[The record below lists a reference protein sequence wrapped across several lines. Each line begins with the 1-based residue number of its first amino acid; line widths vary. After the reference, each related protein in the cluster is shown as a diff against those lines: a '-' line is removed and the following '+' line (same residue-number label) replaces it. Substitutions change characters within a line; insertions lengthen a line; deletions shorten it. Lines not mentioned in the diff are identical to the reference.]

1 MLQLQSLFGVFALL
15 AIAWAFGENRRA
27 VSLRQAAIGLFVTL
41 LTAVALI
48 KLPFVAHGFGVIND
62 AVGAISSA
70 SRAGTAFVFGYLGGG
85 ALPFDLKAPGAD
97 FILAFQ
103 ALPVV
108 LVMSVLTTLLFYW
121 RVLPPVV
128 RGMAWLLERTLGVG
142 GAVGLSTAANI
153 FLGMVEA
160 PLFIRPY
167 LAQLTR
173 SELFLVMTGGMAG
186 IAGTVLV
193 LYATLLAPLIPDAAA
208 HFVIAS
214 VLGAP
219 AAILVSLI
227 MVPETSDI
235 RTGGALEDPDMHAS
249 STMDAI
255 VKGTVAGLELLLNIV
270 AMLIVL
276 VALVYLANAIL
287 GLLPDFG
294 GARDFA
300 AANARLRHGAG
311 VLADGPALAAGD
323 HRGQPDGHQNR
334 AERADRLCR
343 SVQAR
348 RRCARFALTADHA
361 VCDVRLRQFRQP
373 RHHDRRPRHHGAAAP
388 RRDQFARL
396 EIDRVGHADD
406 LPDGR
411 DRRGADLSRHSEAR
425 TSANP
430 ESRHVRVRRS
440 ASPRNDGF
448 QPQQRRQPGNHIHR
462 PLRGEMRVIPRQGNA
477 AVDRERALPHRADRI
492 DHRDVGKPLMC
503 RQCRVHRQVERKDI
517 RQHQII

>member
-1 MLQLQSLFGVFALL
+1 MPAFARFAEAGRRQAPLALRMQARHCHNRFGLGVLMLQLQSAFGVFALL
-15 AIAWAFGENRRA
+15 AIAWAFGENRSSA
-27 VSLRQAAIGLFVTL
+27 SPRQAAIGLFVTL
-41 LTAVALI
+41 LTAILLI
-48 KLPFVAHGFGVIND
+48 QLPVVAHAFGVIND

-70 SRAGTAFVFGYLGGG
+70 SRAGTSFVFGYLGGG

-121 RVLPPVV
+121 RILPPIV

-186 IAGTVLV
+186 IGGTVLV
-193 LYATLLAPLIPDAAA
+193 LYATLLAPLIPEAAA

-219 AAILVSLI
+219 AAILIGLI

-235 RTGGALEDPDMHAS
+235 RTGGSSVDPRVALGDPDMHAS

-276 VALVYLANAIL
+276 VALVYLANATL
-287 GLLPDFG
+287 GLLPNAG
-294 GARDFA
+294 GAGISLQRILGYA
-300 AANARLRHGAG
+300 MAPVCWLMG
-311 VLADGPALAAGD
+311 VPW
-323 HRGQPDGHQNR
+323 P
-334 AERADRLCR
+334 
-343 SVQAR
+343 
-348 RRCARFALTADHA
+348 
-361 VCDVRLRQFRQP
+361 
-373 RHHDRRPRHHGAAAP
+373 
-388 RRDQFARL
+388 
-396 EIDRVGHADD
+396 
-406 LPDGR
+406 
-411 DRRGADLSRHSEAR
+411 
-425 TSANP
+425 
-430 ESRHVRVRRS
+430 
-440 ASPRNDGF
+440 
-448 QPQQRRQPGNHIHR
+448 
-462 PLRGEMRVIPRQGNA
+462 
-477 AVDRERALPHRADRI
+477 
-492 DHRDVGKPLMC
+492 
-503 RQCRVHRQVERKDI
+503 
-517 RQHQII
+517 